1 MAEQMAEVR
10 RHLEGMGA
18 STDAMVDALIEEA
31 IRLAPLAD
39 EEEQR
44 IAREIQPEDEADR
57 EEAKTAQ
64 ASASLRVAIEMPAP
78 E

>member
-1 MAEQMAEVR
+1 VFAAPESMAEQMAEVR

-31 IRLAPLAD
+31 IRLAPLAY

-44 IAREIQPEDEADR
+44 IARELQAEDEADR
-57 EEAKTAQ
+57 EEAKTA
-64 ASASLRVAIEMPAP
+64 
-78 E
+78 